1 MPVPTLPPNTLLQDQ
16 RLIHLHTVKT
26 TTQEKQAA
34 FGNSARKSFL
44 QRTCPKILHPKVQL
58 FTSQSTVE
66 RSMAGLDRS
75 RDTAWPGVGAVVA
88 VEGPW
93 DVASSV

>member
-1 MPVPTLPPNTLLQDQ
+1 MWGSAILEPKKVWIGKDGAQSCL
-16 RLIHLHTVKT
+16 RFHHL
-26 TTQEKQAA
+26 
-34 FGNSARKSFL
+34 
-44 QRTCPKILHPKVQL
+44 CKIPKVQL

-75 RDTAWPGVGAVVA
+75 RDTARPGVGAVVA